1 MGDSPITIKIQLQSA
16 VSHQAIVAS
25 FKGEYEH
32 SIDSKGRVSFPAKLR
47 KYLTPTAQDRFTIVR
62 GLEKCLYL
70 YPEDHWQA
78 VEASLE
84 EINRFSLEGR
94 TLKRSFLRT
103 AEDVILDNQ
112 NRIALPAKL
121 MEWAEITTKA
131 IFIGSGDLIEIW
143 DPERLAKQDEELDFD
158 TYQEL
163 FQKVMG
169 GKKDA

>member
-1 MGDSPITIKIQLQSA
+1 
-16 VSHQAIVAS
+16 VAS

-32 SIDSKGRVSFPAKLR
+32 SIDNKGRVSFPAKLR
-47 KYLTPTAQDRFTIVR
+47 KYLSPSAQDRFTIVR
-62 GLEKCLYL
+62 GLERCLYL

-78 VEASLE
+78 VETSLE

-103 AEDVILDNQ
+103 AEDVVLDNQ
-112 NRIALPAKL
+112 NRIALPSKL
-121 MEWAEITTKA
+121 MDWAEISNKV

-143 DPERLAKQDEELDFD
+143 DPDQLVKEDEELDVD
-158 TYQEL
+158 AYQEL

-169 GKKDA
+169 VNKDV

>member
-1 MGDSPITIKIQLQSA
+1 
-16 VSHQAIVAS
+16 VAS
-25 FKGEYEH
+25 FKGEYENT
-32 SIDSKGRVSFPAKLR
+32 IDSKGRVSFPAKLR
-47 KYLTPTAQDRFTIVR
+47 KYLSPSAQDRFTIVR

-78 VEASLE
+78 VEESLE

-94 TLKRSFLRT
+94 KLKRSFLRT

-112 NRIALPAKL
+112 NRIALPSKL
-121 MEWAEITTKA
+121 MEWCGITGKA
-131 IFIGSGDLIEIW
+131 VFIGSGDLIEIW
-143 DPERLAKQDEELDFD
+143 DPEQLVKEDEDLDFD

-169 GKKDA
+169 GQKDT